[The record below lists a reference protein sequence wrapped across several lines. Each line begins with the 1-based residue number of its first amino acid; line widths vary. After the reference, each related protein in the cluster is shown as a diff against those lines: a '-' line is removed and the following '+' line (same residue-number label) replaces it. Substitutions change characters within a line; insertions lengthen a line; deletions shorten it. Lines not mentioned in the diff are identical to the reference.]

1 MVDRSLPPKQLL
13 EAFFLETAARHNH
26 LCPRQV
32 LGVRLGLFGLKKL
45 GLVDAAYENRFEN
58 LDKRLLTIVEIDGC
72 GADGLAVATHC
83 SIGRRTLRVMDYG
96 KVAATL
102 VDTHSG
108 CAVRLA
114 PSPEARKSAVCLSPN
129 APSRWHAYLQSYQ
142 EMADEVLF
150 QVKEV
155 QLSLPIAAILST
167 EDKRVNCEDCG
178 EEIFNEREIEE
189 NGRILCRPCANQIPF
204 WP

>member
-1 MVDRSLPPKQLL
+1 
-13 EAFFLETAARHNH
+13 
-26 LCPRQV
+26 
-32 LGVRLGLFGLKKL
+32 
-45 GLVDAAYENRFEN
+45 
-58 LDKRLLTIVEIDGC
+58 
-72 GADGLAVATHC
+72 
-83 SIGRRTLRVMDYG
+83 
-96 KVAATL
+96 
-102 VDTHSG
+102 
-108 CAVRLA
+108 
-114 PSPEARKSAVCLSPN
+114 
-129 APSRWHAYLQSYQ
+129 
-142 EMADEVLF
+142 MADEVLF